1 MVRLIDLGMQKLEV
15 MLSEM
20 AKEAINSMNMLAS
33 FKKGETARQL
43 KEISRKLK
51 RLKEEVGEIVLEII
65 ARYQPMA
72 SDLRFVKSSLEISY
86 DLYRISRYSYDIAL
100 ALDDADVSL
109 EECMEPEVQEN
120 MLRVKEMLDLAIKSI
135 LGKEE
140 GLAYKIKQMDQQV
153 DKAYRDYFNKAL
165 EFKGGRCTVAN
176 LLIMRYLERL
186 ADHCSYIADEVLFI
200 VKGIYEQE

>member
-15 MLSEM
+15 TLSEM

-33 FKKGETARQL
+33 FKKGETARKL

-100 ALDDADVSL
+100 ALDD
-109 EECMEPEVQEN
+109 C
-120 MLRVKEMLDLAIKSI
+120 
-135 LGKEE
+135 
-140 GLAYKIKQMDQQV
+140 
-153 DKAYRDYFNKAL
+153 
-165 EFKGGRCTVAN
+165 RC
-176 LLIMRYLERL
+176 IP
-186 ADHCSYIADEVLFI
+186 
-200 VKGIYEQE
+200 